1 MINSVGRE
9 LPRDLSATN
18 SSTREILF
26 QLLFICVFDN
36 SWVTSEDWRNPNVIK
51 FLLYNSYVTY
61 LSIITH
67 PPALKLVVY
76 PANTTKNRIRKSSEP
91 LIIISKLTGCIT
103 PVALQNGR
111 WKTKF
116 IEVKSISCIYKKPRH
131 QRLPSRHKN
140 AQNADMK
147 LKGSLFG

>member
-1 MINSVGRE
+1 MINSVATT
-9 LPRDLSATN
+9 LSATN
-18 SSTREILF
+18 SSTQELLF

-36 SWVTSEDWRNPNVIK
+36 SWVTHEDWRNPNVIK

-61 LSIITH
+61 LSIMTH
-67 PPALKLVVY
+67 PPALKLVAY

-103 PVALQNGR
+103 PEALQNGR

>member
-61 LSIITH
+61 LSIMTH
-67 PPALKLVVY
+67 PPALKLVAY

-103 PVALQNGR
+103 PEALQNGR

>member
-9 LPRDLSATN
+9 LPRDLSAT
-18 SSTREILF
+18 SEILF